1 MTKEGIHKIKGE
13 LTPDPHICKFH
24 VDLPLVEPGWTVV
37 FNGPEQSQGS
47 RLADVLFAIEGIV
60 QVRVKDSEITLRK
73 DSSDPWP
80 EVAGLIVPAIR
91 EAMNGEEK
99 PVSALALDAVRNAS
113 MDDVGPMI
121 ERLFEESINPALSSH
136 GGYARLVRVEDRD
149 VFLEMGGGCQGC
161 SASQATLR
169 YGIEN
174 AIRQIA
180 PQVRDVIDVTD
191 HTAGTNPFYAS

>member
-1 MTKEGIHKIKGE
+1 MTKEVIKIKGE

-24 VDLPLVEPGWTVV
+24 VEIPLIEPGWTVV
-37 FNGPEQSQGS
+37 FNGPEESQGS

-73 DSSDPWP
+73 DCSDPWP
-80 EVAGLIVPAIR
+80 EVAGHIVPAIR
-91 EAMNGEEK
+91 EALNGGEK
-99 PVSALALDAVRNAS
+99 PVSDLALDAVRNAS
-113 MDDVGPMI
+113 MDDIAPMI

-169 YGIEN
+169 NGIEN
-174 AIRQIA
+174 AIREIA
-180 PQVRDVIDVTD
+180 PQIRDVIDVTD
-191 HTAGTNPFYAS
+191 HTAGTNPYYAN